1 MVKWLKDNAP
11 SKDYEILASK
21 ALEKLNR
28 LKNKGLA
35 TFPFQIG
42 NLRTTQGQV
51 RFSSFGTQFSMR
63 INDNDLGS
71 TGVDF
76 ETLLHETFH
85 STTQYQINL
94 IRNSEG
100 TPDPEGITAK
110 EFAAFKELDAQRE
123 RVLKEI
129 NKRKEKFIEI
139 FNTVKKK
146 CQVVVLEIYLKH
158 IKLQLIN

>member
-1 MVKWLKDNAP
+1 MVKWLKNNAP

-28 LKNKGLA
+28 LKNKEL

-42 NLRTTQGQV
+42 GLRTTQGYV
-51 RFSSFGTQFSMR
+51 RYSPFGTQFAMR

-94 IRNSEG
+94 INENNRLPLKKDKNL
-100 TPDPEGITAK
+100 K
-110 EFAAFKELDAQRE
+110 EFQQKNLQH
-123 RVLKEI
+123 LK
-129 NKRKEKFIEI
+129 N
-139 FNTVKKK
+139 
-146 CQVVVLEIYLKH
+146 
-158 IKLQLIN
+158 